1 MPKNFSFLGIFFT
14 LHYLIHELRV
24 KSAMKKPV
32 LLLLLVVFSN
42 SLFSQ
47 ELNVSSLDIPQNLRE
62 NANAV
67 IRNESTLVTVESV
80 DKMRVRVSRTV
91 TVLNKLGRSYVRAGV
106 GYDNDREITSLSAE
120 IFDFSGERIKKIKK
134 KDFLD
139 YSGAGSDLYTDNRI
153 KVLEYTPTQ
162 YPYTIKFEYEY
173 RTSTTGFIPRWN
185 PIDMYYTGLEKST
198 YTLVNETPNEIRV
211 KEKNFEHF
219 LVQKNQLSNGFE
231 YSLENIS
238 PLKYESYSIGIE
250 NLTPELMVASSVF
263 SLKGVKGSGDNW
275 KDFGK
280 WMYDKLLLGR
290 ANLDEATKVKVLEL
304 TKNANDPVD
313 KAKIIYKYMQDKT
326 RYISVQV
333 GIGGWEPIAAN
344 QVDKVG
350 YGDCKGLTNYTKA
363 LLDVAGVESY
373 YTVVYADEQ
382 VDIDKDF
389 ASLQGTHVI
398 LNIPNSGND
407 LWLECTSQTMPF
419 GFLGEFTDN
428 RNVLVVTPEGGIIKR
443 TPAYLNGDNLQVTK
457 AVIELDSSG
466 GLKAQIEKKS
476 EGTQYDDSYAI
487 EDLSKEELVKY
498 YTTRIWGYNNNLEI
512 NSFELNNDKEAVLF
526 TEKLDVEVKEYA
538 SLNQG
543 EYIFRVNVFNMDNN
557 VPKRYRNR
565 RMPIKVSR
573 GYKDI
578 DEYTIKIPEGYTIG
592 ILPNDI
598 ELDTKFGTYKVAF
611 EKKDDTTLIY
621 KKELLIKEGQ
631 YPKEDYNQYR
641 KFRRSIAKYENLR
654 IALEKK

>member
-1 MPKNFSFLGIFFT
+1 
-14 LHYLIHELRV
+14 
-24 KSAMKKPV
+24 MKKPI

-47 ELNVSSLDIPQNLRE
+47 ESNVSSLNIPQNLRE

-91 TVLNKLGRSYVRAGV
+91 TVLNKLGRSYVQAGV
-106 GYDNDREITSLSAE
+106 GYDNDLEITSLSAE
-120 IFDFSGERIKKIKK
+120 IFDSRGERIKKIRK

-153 KVLEYTPTQ
+153 KTLEYTPTR
-162 YPYTIKFEYEY
+162 YPYTIKFDYEY
-173 RTSTTGFIPRWN
+173 KTSTTGFIPRWN
-185 PIDMYYTGLEKST
+185 PIDMYYAGLEKST
-198 YTLVNETPNEIRV
+198 YTLVNETSNEIRV
-211 KEKNFEHF
+211 KEKNFEDF
-219 LVQKNQLSNGFE
+219 SIQKNQLSNGFE
-231 YSLENIS
+231 YSLENVS
-238 PLKYESYSIGIE
+238 PLKYESYSIGID

-263 SLKGVKGSGDNW
+263 SLKGVRGSGDNW

-290 ANLDEATKVKVLEL
+290 ANLDEATKRKVLEL
-304 TKNANDPVD
+304 TKNANDPID
-313 KAKIIYKYMQDKT
+313 KAKIIYKYMQEKT

-350 YGDCKGLTNYTKA
+350 YGDCKGLTNYMKA

-373 YTVVYADEQ
+373 YTVVYADQQ

-419 GFLGEFTDN
+419 GFLGDFTDN

-443 TPAYLNGDNLQVTK
+443 TPAYLNDDNLQVTK
-457 AVIELDSSG
+457 ALIELDGSG
-466 GLKAQIEKKS
+466 NVKAQIEKKS
-476 EGTQYDDSYAI
+476 EGTQYDDSYPI
-487 EDLSKEELVKY
+487 EDLSKEELLNY
-498 YTTRIWGYNNNLEI
+498 YKATVWNYNNNLEV
-512 NSFELNNDKEAVLF
+512 NSFTLENDKDAVSF
-526 TEKLDVEVKEYA
+526 IEKLDVEVKEYA

-543 EYIFRVNVFNMDNN
+543 EYLFRVNVFNRNNN
-557 VPKRYRNR
+557 VPKRYRAR
-565 RMPIKVSR
+565 KLPLKIVR

-578 DEYTIKIPEGYTIG
+578 DEYTIKIPEGYTMG
-592 ILPNDI
+592 VLPNDI
-598 ELDTKFGTYKVAF
+598 ELNTKFGAYKVTL
-611 EKKDDTTLIY
+611 EKKDDKTLVY
-621 KKELLIKEGQ
+621 KKELLIKAGQ
-631 YPKEDYNQYR
+631 YPKEDYNLYR
-641 KFRRSIAKYENLR
+641 KFRRSVAKYENLR
-654 IALEKK
+654 IALEKNN

>member
-1 MPKNFSFLGIFFT
+1 
-14 LHYLIHELRV
+14 
-24 KSAMKKPV
+24 MKKPV
-32 LLLLLVVFSN
+32 LLLLLVTFSY

-47 ELNVSSLDIPQNLRE
+47 DDSMSALFISKELKE

-67 IRNESTLVTVESV
+67 IRNESTIVTIESV
-80 DKMRVRVSRTV
+80 DKMRVKVSRTV

-120 IFDFSGERIKKIKK
+120 IFDVRGERIKKIKK

-153 KVLEYTPTQ
+153 KTLEYTPTQ
-162 YPYTIKFEYEY
+162 YPYTIKFQYEY
-173 RTSTTGFIPRWN
+173 KTSTTGFIPRWN
-185 PIDMYYTGLEKST
+185 PIDMYYAGIEKST
-198 YTLVNETPNEIRV
+198 YTLINETSNEIRV
-211 KEKNFEHF
+211 KEKNFEDF
-219 LVQKNQLSNGFE
+219 PIQKNQLNNGFE
-231 YSLENIS
+231 YSLEKVA
-238 PLKYESYSIGIE
+238 PLKYESYSLGIE
-250 NLTPELMVASSVF
+250 NLTPELMIASSNF
-263 SLKGVKGSGDNW
+263 SLKGVMGSGNNW

-290 ANLDEATKVKVLEL
+290 ANLDEATKVKVREL
-304 TKNANDPVD
+304 TKKANNPVD

-350 YGDCKGLTNYTKA
+350 YGDCKGLTNYMKA
-363 LLDVAGVESY
+363 LLDVVGVESY

-407 LWLECTSQTMPF
+407 LWLECTSQTTPF
-419 GFLGEFTDN
+419 GFLGDFTDN

-443 TPAYLNGDNLQVTK
+443 TPAYLNETNLQVTK
-457 AVIELDSSG
+457 ATIELDNSG
-466 GLKAQIEKKS
+466 NLKAQIEKKS
-476 EGTQYDDSYAI
+476 KGTQYDNSYPI
-487 EDLSKEELVKY
+487 EDLSKEELLNY
-498 YTTRIWGYNNNLEI
+498 YKTNVWSYNNNLEI
-512 NSFELNNDKEAVLF
+512 SSFTLENDKDSVLF
-526 TEKLDVEVKEYA
+526 TERVDVEVKEYA

-543 EYIFRVNVFNMDNN
+543 EYLFRVNVFNRNNN
-557 VPKRYRNR
+557 VPKRYRAR
-565 RMPIKVSR
+565 KLPLKITR

-578 DEYTIKIPEGYTIG
+578 DEYTIRIPEGYTIG
-592 ILPNDI
+592 VLPNDI
-598 ELDTKFGTYKVAF
+598 QLDTKFGTYKVTF
-611 EKKDDTTLIY
+611 EKKDKTILIY
-621 KKELLIKEGQ
+621 KKELLIKAGQ
-631 YPKEDYNQYR
+631 YPKEDYNLYR
-641 KFRRSIAKYENLR
+641 KFRRSVAKYENMR